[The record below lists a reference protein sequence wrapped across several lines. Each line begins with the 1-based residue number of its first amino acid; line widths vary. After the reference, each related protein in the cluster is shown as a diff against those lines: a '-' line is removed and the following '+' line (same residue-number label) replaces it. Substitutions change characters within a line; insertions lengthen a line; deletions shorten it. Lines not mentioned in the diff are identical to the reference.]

1 MMGSTESRSP
11 DPDGSVSRYQFGANP
26 RHARRLHQYY
36 SGFFSRGL
44 VVDLGAGRGYFL
56 EALRSRDLECVGV
69 DISEEA
75 AAYCREQG
83 FSIVISDAVDYLASS
98 RNLGGVFASHLIE
111 HMPPT
116 SVERLLE
123 VAFQAMAPG
132 GDIVIVTPNIKDWRV
147 WSETFWLDL
156 THVRP
161 YPPALVEVML
171 AAAGFRVEGSGR
183 GPVPH
188 SPREF
193 VGIGVGRLR
202 HGPDYGRSEV
212 WVKAVKP

>member
-1 MMGSTESRSP
+1 MASTEGRSP
-11 DPDGSVSRYQFGANP
+11 DLDGSVSRYQFGANP
-26 RHARRLHQYY
+26 RHARRLLNYY

-56 EALRSRDLECVGV
+56 EALRKRDIECIGV
-69 DISEEA
+69 DISEEC
-75 AAYCREQG
+75 AAYCRKQG
-83 FSIVISDAVDYLASS
+83 FSIVISDAVEYLAAA

-116 SVERLLE
+116 AVERLVE
-123 VAFQAMAPG
+123 VAFQAMAQG
-132 GDIVIVTPNIKDWRV
+132 GEIVIVTPNIKDWRV

-161 YPPALVEVML
+161 YPPALIEVML
-171 AAAGFRVEGSGR
+171 GAVGFRVEDSGL

-188 SPREF
+188 SPRDLL
-193 VGIGVGRLR
+193 GIGVGRLR
-202 HGPDYGRSEV
+202 HGLDYGRSEV